1 MEKLRRQVRIARRRL
16 AVQRFLRI
24 VPWCLFATL
33 LIAAALVALDKYYPL
48 GLESWA
54 WPAIGVATGIVAA
67 AAWVWLRGQS
77 ELDAAIEID
86 RRFALRERVSST
98 FALSAEQRE
107 TPIGQAL
114 IADAIRALERVEVA
128 AGFRLSL
135 NRAALLPLAPA
146 ALAFL
151 LASFLNPTSETATA
165 TTELVEQKIHVKKAT
180 QVAQKKVSQ
189 QIEEAKKQNL
199 KELTEQLGKLESGLE
214 KLSKGDADRRDAL
227 VKLNDLNK
235 ELEQRRE
242 QLRGS
247 DKVKEQL
254 EQLKDL
260 AKGPADRVAEALK
273 DGDLK
278 QAAKELQALQEQ
290 LQSGKL
296 DGQAKA
302 DLAKQL
308 EGMEQKLK
316 AAAEQHRQKEDA
328 LKSQI
333 AQKRAAGQTEQA
345 EQLERQLAKLQQQRP
360 QMEQLEQLAQKMGK
374 CAECTK
380 QGNNQE
386 AASALAQM
394 QGDLEQMAQQ
404 SAEADLLDEA
414 MAEMA
419 DAKDAMACQD
429 CDGRGCETCRNEGN
443 NGSSRRGLQ
452 PGRGHV
458 KADRP
463 EEEIR
468 TGLYDTRTRQQIGPG
483 AVSVVG
489 RVDGPNSKGRV
500 EQEIQAQLEAARGSA
515 ADPLAET
522 KLPRGYREHARTYFD
537 VLREG
542 EKGASAEAAQPTPL
556 PPAEPSSDQPPAP

>member
-1 MEKLRRQVRIARRRL
+1 MDQLRRQVRVARRRL
-16 AVQRFLRI
+16 AVQRFLRLA
-24 VPWCLFATL
+24 PWCLFVTL
-33 LIAAALVALDKYYPL
+33 LVAAALVAIDKFYPL
-48 GLESWA
+48 GLANWV
-54 WPAIGVATGIVAA
+54 WPTIALGAGVLAA
-67 AAWVWLRGQS
+67 AAWVGLRGQS

-86 RRFALRERVSST
+86 RRFELRERVSST
-98 FALSAEQRE
+98 FALSVEQRE
-107 TPIGQAL
+107 SPMGQAL
-114 IADAIRALERVEVA
+114 VADALRALERVEVA
-128 AGFRLSL
+128 SGFRLSL
-135 NRAALLPLAPA
+135 NRTAFLPLAPA

-151 LASFLNPTSETATA
+151 VASFLNPTSETATA
-165 TTELVEQKIHVKKAT
+165 TTDLAEQKLHVKTAT

-189 QIEEAKKQNL
+189 KIAEAKKQNL
-199 KELTEQLGKLESGLE
+199 KELTDQLGKLEAGLE
-214 KLSKGDADRRDAL
+214 KLSKGDDDRRDAL

-260 AKGPADRVAEALK
+260 AKGPADRLAEALK

-296 DGQAKA
+296 DGEAKA

-308 EGMEQKLK
+308 EHMEQKLK
-316 AAAEQHRQKEDA
+316 AAAEQHRQREDA

-380 QGNNQE
+380 QGNNEE
-386 AASALAQM
+386 AASAMAQM

-404 SAEADLLDEA
+404 GAEAELLDEA
-414 MAEMA
+414 MAQMA
-419 DAKDAMACQD
+419 EAKDAMACPD
-429 CDGRGCETCRNEGN
+429 CDGRGCENCRGEREGQ
-443 NGSSRRGLQ
+443 SRRGLQ

-458 KADRP
+458 DADRP
-463 EEEIR
+463 EDEIQ

-500 EQEIQAQLEAARGSA
+500 EQEIQSQLEAARGGA

-522 KLPRGYREHARTYFD
+522 RLPRGYREHARTYFD
-537 VLREG
+537 VLRDG
-542 EKGASAEAAQPTPL
+542 NKAEAEEGA
-556 PPAEPSSDQPPAP
+556 PPKADGTSDQPANP